1 MASDVSPAGP
11 VLHLARLG
19 GRAGREDHVVTT
31 TSPMRGL
38 PAARRRRLIV
48 IGLLRASA
56 ATCRPCRGVLP
67 VAARPPGRCSA
78 RGVPRGWIDRVDR
91 LTVYQVRAIIKARYP
106 AIRAIE
112 ALATTAPLFLLL
124 FAATYFLM
132 AQADLSNFNVQS
144 LTRTDALYFTVTVF
158 TTVGFGDIVATIQLA
173 RLVVTVQMILDLG
186 VLGLGIRVFVGAVQR
201 GRQRHTEQQE
211 TESSWALYWG
221 QPSVGAI
228 GHVGRRRPA
237 TAFARPVR
245 APLRRG
251 SRTCRGGLF
260 PGHAGH
266 VANRQDRWSAG
277 ADLGIAIRLGAMLW
291 GFAERV
297 GQRDQR
303 GHTPGAG
310 PARQ

>member
-1 MASDVSPAGP
+1 M
-11 VLHLARLG
+11 
-19 GRAGREDHVVTT
+19 TT
-31 TSPMRGL
+31 TAPMGGL
-38 PAARRRRLIV
+38 PAARRRRIII
-48 IGLLRASA
+48 IGLLRALAITA
-56 ATCRPCRGVLP
+56 AV
-67 VAARPPGRCSA
+67 VAAYYLLPLDRLA
-78 RGVPRGWIDRVDR
+78 GVPLGFSFVAGLVV
-91 LTVYQVRAIIKARYP
+91 LTAMSVYQVRAIINASYP

-112 ALATTAPLFLLL
+112 ALAATAPLFLVL
-124 FAATYFLM
+124 FAAIYFLM
-132 AQADLSNFNVQS
+132 AQADLNDFNVHS

>member
-1 MASDVSPAGP
+1 M
-11 VLHLARLG
+11 
-19 GRAGREDHVVTT
+19 TT

-38 PAARRRRLIV
+38 PTARRRRLIV

-67 VAARPPGRCSA
+67 VAARPPGRCFA

-91 LTVYQVRAIIKARYP
+91 LTVYQVRAIIKARYS

-201 GRQRHTEQQE
+201 GRNDTR
-211 TESSWALYWG
+211 SSRRQNPLGRFIGGSHRWARSGMW
-221 QPSVGAI
+221 VGA
-228 GHVGRRRPA
+228 GRRRPSRGPS
-237 TAFARPVR
+237 ARRCDGALGR
-245 APLRRG
+245 AEAVS
-251 SRTCRGGLF
+251 SRVMPAMSRI
-260 PGHAGH
+260 
-266 VANRQDRWSAG
+266 DRTAG
-277 ADLGIAIRLGAMLW
+277 ALVRISASRFG
-291 GFAERV
+291 
-297 GQRDQR
+297 
-303 GHTPGAG
+303 
-310 PARQ
+310 